1 MELGKEISGKNQ
13 GILYQTIGRNPGIG
27 TPFTSR
33 QIFNWLRFTFFI
45 YRETFGESL
54 NWAGMTLIMLLRQEH
69 RFEALDF
76 CNHIIR
82 VQEIDSRQEVV
93 AGVVSSLLLSFFRI
107 LCMRSL
113 YNSLF
118 LFLFLFSFSFY

>member
-1 MELGKEISGKNQ
+1 MFSN
-13 GILYQTIGRNPGIG
+13 
-27 TPFTSR
+27 
-33 QIFNWLRFTFFI
+33 
-45 YRETFGESL
+45 RETFGESL

-93 AGVVSSLLLSFFRI
+93 AGVVSVSFHFKFFFF
-107 LCMRSL
+107 
-113 YNSLF
+113 F
-118 LFLFLFSFSFY
+118 LFFSKVSHFSI